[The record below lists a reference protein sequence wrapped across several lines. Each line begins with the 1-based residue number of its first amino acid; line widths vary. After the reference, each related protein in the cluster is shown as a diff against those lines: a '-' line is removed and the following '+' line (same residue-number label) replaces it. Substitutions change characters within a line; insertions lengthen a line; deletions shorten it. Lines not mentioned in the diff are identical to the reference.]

1 MIFRDDG
8 DPFFFHVDA
17 SGPATIRLVV
27 LPGIRIGAKP
37 LPHNIS
43 LVYYWKLIDLL
54 LNWKLNFLVTNLPL
68 QLAMKSDQLLATH
81 TRTYND

>member
-27 LPGIRIGAKP
+27 LPDIRIGAKP

-43 LVYYWKLIDLL
+43 LVYY
-54 LNWKLNFLVTNLPL
+54 
-68 QLAMKSDQLLATH
+68 
-81 TRTYND
+81 